1 MKKSLQ
7 LILLFALSFCL
18 AVLVSGFVGGM
29 LPEGL
34 DGGLSGLVSYV
45 VMMGGTIG
53 LLVMFSGRYEWRV
66 PNFRMEVGRVNP
78 TAILISLMSI
88 LSLSVLCEP
97 LMSMIPESYM
107 DGMYESMEGGLW
119 SLATLLVVAPIL
131 EEYLFRGIL
140 QRNLVKYLGRVWG
153 IVLASAL
160 FGAVHIVPQQVIMAF
175 LSGMVIGLLYEML
188 GSMTS
193 VIFVHILNNGI
204 AYSINMYLGRGI
216 DYGELF
222 DLSERGYLVM
232 YLVCSGFVMLMV
244 GMVVRKFILRDRAKR
259 AES

>member
-1 MKKSLQ
+1 MKKSLL

-18 AVLVSGFVGGM
+18 AVLVSGFVGSM

-34 DGGLSGLVSYV
+34 DGGLSSFVGYV

-53 LLVMFSGRYEWRV
+53 LLVMLSGRYEWRV
-66 PNFRMEVGRVNP
+66 PNFKLEVGKVNP
-78 TAILISLMSI
+78 TAILISLLSI
-88 LSLSVLCEP
+88 VSLSVLCEP
-97 LMSMIPESYM
+97 LISMLPESYM
-107 DGMYESMEGGLW
+107 DGMYESMDGGLW
-119 SLATLLVVAPIL
+119 SLATLLLAAPIL

-140 QRNLVKYLGRVWG
+140 QRNLVKYLGRFGG
-153 IVLASAL
+153 ILLASL
-160 FGAVHIVPQQVIMAF
+160 IFGAVHIVPQQVIMAF

-188 GSMTS
+188 GSISS

-222 DLSERGYLVM
+222 DLSERGYVVM
-232 YLVCSGFVMLMV
+232 YLVCSGFVLLMV
-244 GMVVRKFILRDRAKR
+244 GMVVRKFVLRDRAKR
-259 AES
+259 VEK